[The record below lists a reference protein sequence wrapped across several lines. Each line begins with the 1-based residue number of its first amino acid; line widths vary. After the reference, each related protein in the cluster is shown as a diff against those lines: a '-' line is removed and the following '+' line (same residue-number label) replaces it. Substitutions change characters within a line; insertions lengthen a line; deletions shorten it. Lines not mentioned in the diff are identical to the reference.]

1 MGSWKKS
8 YFIKKINQSSKRFK
22 KINVKYHTG
31 MTALNSSQSITLDPS
46 ILSSYSIGYQK
57 LAYFQ
62 QELGYNVKRDMP
74 GLIGPEVKA
83 LYAQDAA
90 WLNDEPDKWNR

>member
-46 ILSSYSIGYQK
+46 ILSSYPIGYQK

-74 GLIGPEVKA
+74 GLTGPEVKA

-90 WLNDEPDKWNR
+90 WLNGEPDKWNR